1 VLYAIGG
8 QQPRDLPE
16 FGLLPDRHHRR
27 RNHIALN

>member
-1 VLYAIGG
+1 VLYAVGG

-16 FGLLPDRHHRR
+16 LGLLPDRQHRR